1 MFECALL
8 YASENVEI
16 FKIKLSWGKSSW
28 LLQYVAYLVFF
39 ISVENTQMIYKTL
52 KNNYMINPIDKID
65 MKPTASA
72 VNGLIS
78 GLWIQIQIYISNSI
92 VKNKDGSELKS
103 TTK

>member
-1 MFECALL
+1 MVVTKR
-8 YASENVEI
+8 SI
-16 FKIKLSWGKSSW
+16 SS
-28 LLQYVAYLVFF
+28 FF

-65 MKPTASA
+65 MKPTTST

-78 GLWIQIQIYISNSI
+78 SLWIQVQIYISNSI
-92 VKNKDGSELKS
+92 VKNKGGSELKS

>member
-1 MFECALL
+1 MAVTKR
-8 YASENVEI
+8 SI
-16 FKIKLSWGKSSW
+16 SS
-28 LLQYVAYLVFF
+28 FF

-65 MKPTASA
+65 MKPTTSA

-78 GLWIQIQIYISNSI
+78 SLWIQVQIYISNSI
-92 VKNKDGSELKS
+92 VKNKGGSELKS